1 MVGRRSI
8 LSLLAIS
15 VLALAAWRLLA
26 PSEERRIRKTFA
38 RASELL
44 DKTGTEPVFAAAAK
58 ARDLAA
64 LVAPGARLDIPERN
78 LAFALDANGLARQIA
93 LARSQAQFIHVTF
106 EDLSIVFADDG
117 TALVSADAFFK
128 GTSDLMG
135 FSGSDAREL
144 SATLKRDTDGI
155 WRFAAISLR
164 PIVEK

>member
-1 MVGRRSI
+1 M
-8 LSLLAIS
+8 
-15 VLALAAWRLLA
+15 
-26 PSEERRIRKTFA
+26 
-38 RASELL
+38 
-44 DKTGTEPVFAAAAK
+44 
-58 ARDLAA
+58 
-64 LVAPGARLDIPERN
+64 
-78 LAFALDANGLARQIA
+78 
-93 LARSQAQFIHVTF
+93 TF

-144 SATLKRDTDGI
+144 SATLKRDTDGN